1 MNLQQL
7 LYFKTIAEYEHYTK
21 AAEMLSASQS
31 SLSHAMQTLEQ
42 ELGANLFVRNGRNI
56 ALSTYGKLF
65 LPHVIRALEAL
76 DEGVEEIRE
85 AVSPETGMVS
95 IACFP
100 SIAEFVPD
108 IVVRYISETNRME
121 VQPQTEQAA
130 TYYALREM
138 LLSGK
143 VHLVFAT
150 QMEDTRIES
159 VYIGEQDFVLLVPE
173 HHPLAERENIRFEE
187 LDGEDFIAYSRDSQL
202 RRQLDRMCRQK
213 NIKPRITAETSQDI
227 MIYGLVAAGRGIA
240 ITPYPLGRTPY
251 NVKLVR
257 IEGAENRKLYLLWN
271 KDAYLPPAATQ
282 FRDYVMQQG
291 AVFDEY
297 RLRNHIA

>member
-21 AAEMLSASQS
+21 AAEALSASQS
-31 SLSHAMQTLEQ
+31 ALSHAMNMLEQ

-56 ALSTYGKLF
+56 ALSAYGKLF

-85 AVSPETGMVS
+85 AVSPETGMIS

-100 SIAEFVPD
+100 SIVEFIPD

-130 TYYALREM
+130 TYYELREM

-150 QMEDTRIES
+150 QMEDNRIES
-159 VYIGEQDFVLLVPE
+159 TYIGEQGFVLLVPE
-173 HHPLAERENIRFEE
+173 HHPLAERESVRFEE
-187 LDGEDFIAYSRDSQL
+187 LDGENFIAYSRDSQL
-202 RRQLDRMCRQK
+202 RSQLDKICRQR
-213 NIKPRITAETSQDI
+213 NVELRITAETSQDI

-251 NVKLVR
+251 NVKFVR
-257 IEGAENRKLYLLWN
+257 IEGAEKRKLYLLWN
-271 KDAYLPPAATQ
+271 KDVYLPPAATQ
-282 FRDYVMQQG
+282 FRDYVIGQG
-291 AVFDEY
+291 AVFEDY
-297 RLRNHIA
+297 RQRNHIE